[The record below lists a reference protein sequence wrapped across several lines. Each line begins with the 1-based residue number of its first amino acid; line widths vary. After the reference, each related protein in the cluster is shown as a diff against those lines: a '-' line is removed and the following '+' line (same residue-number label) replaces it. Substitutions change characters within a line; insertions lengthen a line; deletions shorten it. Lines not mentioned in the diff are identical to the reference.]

1 MGHGPG
7 SKTFLNS
14 YKAQTSTVDLQAMM
28 HNYEGQRDV
37 LNMSSMALGRSKDAP
52 LPLSAK
58 GEDMVMADLSPR
70 ADTPKGPAYV
80 EHIEPI

>member
-1 MGHGPG
+1 
-7 SKTFLNS
+7 
-14 YKAQTSTVDLQAMM
+14 
-28 HNYEGQRDV
+28 
-37 LNMSSMALGRSKDAP
+37 MSSMALGRSKDAP